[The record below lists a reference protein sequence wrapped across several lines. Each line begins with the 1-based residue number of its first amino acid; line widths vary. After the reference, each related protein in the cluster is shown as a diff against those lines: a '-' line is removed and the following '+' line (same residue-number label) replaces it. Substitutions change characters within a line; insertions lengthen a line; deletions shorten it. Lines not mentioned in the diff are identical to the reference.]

1 MKHDEDGCQLESV
14 PFEDETDPG
23 FPAKLGERA
32 AARGSLNVSGSPRI
46 DRTNPHF
53 LWPASKPT
61 QEHGSEAASQSDPES
76 KIVTKPVSK
85 DPTQVGLGQKS
96 PKDAVTQDAPVSR
109 ESAVAGE
116 GPPVSSAQRELD
128 KNLLLAGIA
137 PALAP
142 DESGLRERV
151 KEDDEARARR
161 EQRERNESIDEL
173 IDGLPFEAALP
184 RKKSARRIREEEE
197 SRPRR
202 PPLPSLTA
210 QGPLH
215 TGTGDIAAAIRERAE
230 RAKAS
235 RTGSLVPAGL
245 SQGRTPIIGGVA
257 LLGVLIVAAFFVAR
271 STNPAPAAVPAAAV
285 GGGTP
290 AAVTAAT
297 APIENIPPGAAPQTG
312 PGTPVEAAPQKGTTA
327 EAEGASVP
335 VVMTAP
341 SASDTARG
349 SASARARNANAAP
362 HAKRGSQGDPGTGL
376 DTSLLESEAPAP
388 AKRPRA
394 VAPEEPPAS
403 PAPSSDDKLLTGH

>member
-1 MKHDEDGCQLESV
+1 MKHDEDGWQLESV
-14 PFEDETDPG
+14 PFEDETDPS
-23 FPAKLGERA
+23 FPARLGERA
-32 AARGSLNVSGSPRI
+32 AAQGSLNVSGSPRI

-53 LWPASKPT
+53 LWPAKPT
-61 QEHGSEAASQSDPES
+61 QEPES

-85 DPTQVGLGQKS
+85 EPTQLGLGEAGEKS
-96 PKDAVTQDAPVSR
+96 PKEAVTQDAPASR
-109 ESAVAGE
+109 EAPVSSDK
-116 GPPVSSAQRELD
+116 PPVSSAQRELD

-151 KEDDEARARR
+151 KEDDEARAR
-161 EQRERNESIDEL
+161 RERNESIDEL

-215 TGTGDIAAAIRERAE
+215 TGTGDIAAALRERAE
-230 RAKAS
+230 RAKIS

-245 SQGRTPIIGGVA
+245 TQGRTPIIGGVA
-257 LLGVLIVAAFFVAR
+257 LLAGLIVAAFFVAR
-271 STNPAPAAVPAAAV
+271 STNPAPAAAPAAAASA
-285 GGGTP
+285 P

-297 APIENIPPGAAPQTG
+297 AAIENIPPPATSAAAPS
-312 PGTPVEAAPQKGTTA
+312 
-327 EAEGASVP
+327 EAEGAAVP
-335 VVMTAP
+335 VVVTSP
-341 SASDTARG
+341 SASD
-349 SASARARNANAAP
+349 SAHANASNAANVTGAGRPRNANGAP
-362 HAKRGSQGDPGTGL
+362 HAKRPSQGGEEGTGL
-376 DTSLLESEAPAP
+376 DTSSLDGPGAGAG
-388 AKRPRA
+388 KRPRS
-394 VAPEEPPAS
+394 VATQEPAEPPAS